1 MNLKEEQLYK
11 EKNIN
16 TITAVNNTKILNEIK
31 KINKIKIINSD
42 IQYKEGIIEILEK
55 DKNVDLIFLNESLIG
70 NISLINLIKKIR
82 TINNKI
88 KIIIFILNINEK
100 NQKIINQNNITYI
113 KIKKTNSKT
122 INEKIKILNKKQ
134 KNKTIR
140 IFGNRGSGKTFFSII
155 ITELLI
161 KKFGKKVLIIDGD
174 EWSNSIT
181 KIYLP
186 NKGIKSFNLINKNLS
201 IINIKECKEEKI
213 NINNKIKTL
222 KEKYDYLLF
231 DFNKEN
237 FFKKANIEIFIIE
250 NNLLEL
256 NKIINKIKNKN
267 NIKIILNKYNKNALS
282 KNILE
287 KTLNLRSKIEKI
299 DFISN
304 INLIIDN
311 KVNINFLNKR
321 EKRKFISIIKNEI
334 LL

>member
-11 EKNIN
+11 EKKIN
-16 TITAVNNTKILNEIK
+16 TITAVNNIKILNEIK

-55 DKNVDLIFLNESLIG
+55 DKNVDLIFLNESLLG

-82 TINNKI
+82 AINNKI
-88 KIIIFILNINEK
+88 KIIIFIL
-100 NQKIINQNNITYI
+100 NNITYI
-113 KIKKTNSKT
+113 KIKKTNSK
-122 INEKIKILNKKQ
+122 IISEKIETLNKKQ

-181 KIYLP
+181 KIYLQ
-186 NKGIKSFNLINKNLS
+186 NKEIKSFNLINKNLS
-201 IINIKECKEEKI
+201 IINIKECKKEKI

-231 DFNKEN
+231 DLNKEK

-256 NKIINKIKNKN
+256 NKIINKIKNRKN
-267 NIKIILNKYNKNALS
+267 INIILNKYNKNSIS
-282 KNILE
+282 KNVLKKILNSQ
-287 KTLNLRSKIEKI
+287 KIIEKI
-299 DFISN
+299 NYLSN
-304 INLIIDN
+304 FNLIIN
-311 KVNINFLNKR
+311 KNVNVKFLNKK
-321 EKRKFISIIKNEI
+321 EKQKFINIIKNE
-334 LL
+334 LLI

>member
-16 TITAVNNTKILNEIK
+16 TITAVNNIKILNEIK

-55 DKNVDLIFLNESLIG
+55 DKNVDLIFLNESLLG

-82 TINNKI
+82 AINNKI

-113 KIKKTNSKT
+113 KIKKTNSK
-122 INEKIKILNKKQ
+122 IISEKIETLNKKQ

-181 KIYLP
+181 KIYLQ
-186 NKGIKSFNLINKNLS
+186 NKEIKSFNLINKNLS
-201 IINIKECKEEKI
+201 IINIKECKKEKI

-231 DFNKEN
+231 DLNKEK

-256 NKIINKIKNKN
+256 NKIKNRKNIN
-267 NIKIILNKYNKNALS
+267 IILNKYNKNSIS
-282 KNILE
+282 KNVLKKILNSQ
-287 KTLNLRSKIEKI
+287 KIIEKI
-299 DFISN
+299 NYISN
-304 INLIIDN
+304 FNLIIN
-311 KVNINFLNKR
+311 KNVNVKFLNKK
-321 EKRKFISIIKNEI
+321 EKQKFINIIKNEI
-334 LL
+334 LI